1 MAGYFPPNNGTA
13 SGDGRDIATN
23 WSALNVPLQ
32 AYQGSLVTYER
43 WTNATFGFEDEK
55 KARAEFISALSILYI
70 GISSEFDT
78 FLDSAIFKKDY
89 AKKPEVVSICSPK
102 VYDGLQLEGMKYT
115 QKSIYILYKVII
127 SWCVQYGPFKTFVEK
142 RYLDIFDEVEEESI

>member
-1 MAGYFPPNNGTA
+1 MAGYFPPNNGT
-13 SGDGRDIATN
+13 SQGDGRDIATN
-23 WSALNVPLQ
+23 WNALNVPLQ

-55 KARAEFISALSILYI
+55 RARGEFISALSILYI
-70 GISSEFDT
+70 GLSSEFDT
-78 FLDSAIFKKDY
+78 FLESGLFKKNY
-89 AKKPEVVSICSPK
+89 GSKSEILSICTPK
-102 VYDGLQLEGMKYT
+102 TYDNLQLEGMTYN
-115 QKSIYILYKVII
+115 QKSIYMLYKVII